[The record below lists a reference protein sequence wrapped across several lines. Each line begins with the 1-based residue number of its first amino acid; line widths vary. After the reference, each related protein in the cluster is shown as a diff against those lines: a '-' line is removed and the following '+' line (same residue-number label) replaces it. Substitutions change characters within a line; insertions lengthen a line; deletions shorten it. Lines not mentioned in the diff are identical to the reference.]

1 MNGSRTVIWIAAVT
15 LVSLFAEPLALAQ
28 RRRRPGGGAAE
39 EAPAQDEATTRAREA
54 YERGRA
60 AFTAGNFSEALTAF
74 QQAYEAKPHPTVLV
88 SIAECQERLEQWAA
102 TVETLERYL
111 RDSPQA
117 RDREAME
124 QKIAAIRARPAVLNV
139 TSEPPGAKIFLDG
152 TDTGKVTPAELEVAP
167 GDHTVKLTL
176 EGHTDAEE
184 QTTVTFGERRDMP
197 LTLDTPEPEGNG
209 EEPVPEEHAS
219 EGTPAALYVGAGLTG
234 VGLVAG
240 TIFGFMALS
249 EKSDFDDAPSNEA
262 ADRGE
267 RFALIADISFGV
279 AVAAGIATAVMYFTR
294 SGSSESADDSDEGE
308 GDGEGD
314 GEGEEPEEDPTQ
326 DENYV
331 RVRVLPLAT
340 RGGGGLSAQ
349 VEF

>member
-1 MNGSRTVIWIAAVT
+1 MKGTRTILFGIAAVT
-15 LVSLFAEPLALAQ
+15 LVSLCLEPLALAQ
-28 RRRRPGGGAAE
+28 RRRRPGGAGDQ
-39 EAPAQDEATTRAREA
+39 APQQDEATTRAREA

-60 AFTAGNFSEALTAF
+60 AFTAGNFQEALTAF
-74 QQAYEAKPHPTVLV
+74 QEAYDAKPHPTVLV
-88 SIAECQERLEQWAA
+88 SIAECQERLEQWSA

-152 TDTGKVTPAELEVAP
+152 TDTGKVTPSELEVAP
-167 GDHTVKLTL
+167 GDHTIKLTL
-176 EGHTDAEE
+176 DGHVDAVE
-184 QTTVTFGERRDMP
+184 QITVTFAERRDMP
-197 LTLDTPEPEGNG
+197 MTLDTPEPEETTG
-209 EEPVPEEHAS
+209 PEETTERHD
-219 EGTPAALYVGAGLTG
+219 EGTPVATYIGAGLTG

-240 TIFGFMALS
+240 TVFGFMALS
-249 EKSDFDDAPSNEA
+249 EKSDFDDQPTADA

-267 RFALIADISFGV
+267 RFALIADVSFGV
-279 AVAAGIATAVMYFTR
+279 AVAAGIATAILIFTK
-294 SGSSESADDSDEGE
+294 SGGGGSE
-308 GDGEGD
+308 D
-314 GEGEEPEEDPTQ
+314 GEGEEGGDGLEEEEEEDPTQ
-326 DENYV
+326 DEDYV
-331 RVRVLPLAT
+331 RLRVLPLAT

>member
-1 MNGSRTVIWIAAVT
+1 MKGQSLIVWIAAVT
-15 LVSLFAEPLALAQ
+15 LVSLCAEPLALAQ
-28 RRRRPGGGAAE
+28 RRRRPGGGEAA
-39 EAPAQDEATTRAREA
+39 PVQDEATTRAREA

-60 AFTAGNFSEALTAF
+60 AFTAGNFQEALTAF
-74 QQAYEAKPHPTVLV
+74 QEAYEAKPHPTVLV
-88 SIAECQERLEQWAA
+88 SIAECQERLEQWGA
-102 TVETLERYL
+102 TVETLEHYL

-124 QKIAAIRARPAVLNV
+124 QKIAAIRARPAILNV

-152 TDTGKVTPAELEVAP
+152 TDTGKVTPSELEVAP
-167 GDHTVKLTL
+167 GDHTIKLTL

-197 LTLDTPEPEGNG
+197 LTLDTPEPEDTG
-209 EEPVPEEHAS
+209 EQPVPEEHVS
-219 EGTPAALYVGAGLTG
+219 EGTPVALYVGAGLAG

-240 TIFGFMALS
+240 TVFGFMALS
-249 EKSDFDDAPSNEA
+249 EKSDFDDAPSTDS

-267 RFALIADISFGV
+267 RFALLADISFGV
-279 AVAAGIATAVMYFTR
+279 AVAAGIATAVMIFTK
-294 SGSSESADDSDEGE
+294 SGSSSSADSDDDGDSEE
-308 GDGEGD
+308 GDGD
-314 GEGEEPEEDPTQ
+314 GEEQEEHEDETQ

-331 RVRVLPLAT
+331 RNLQILPLAT
-340 RGGGGLSAQ
+340 RGGGGIAAQ